1 MNIVEHW
8 DLAVQE
14 LSETDKTLKK
24 VISLYPHEKI
34 TLKND
39 GFLTLIRS
47 VVGQQISV
55 KAADSV
61 WKKLEELCKK
71 SMKPKTILSF
81 SLEELRNVGLSKSK
95 ANYIQNIA
103 NSNILD
109 TNWEET
115 SDTEATKLLCTIKGI
130 GKWTAEM
137 FLIFHLARPNILPLG
152 DIGLIRAM
160 ENQYNKGKKISN
172 NTIEKLR
179 ERWDPWCSVVT
190 WYLWRSLDPVPVNY

>member
-8 DLAVQE
+8 DLAIQE
-14 LSETDKTLKK
+14 LSEADKTLKK
-24 VISLYPHEKI
+24 VISLYPNEKI
-34 TLKND
+34 TLKNN

-55 KAADSV
+55 KAADSI

-71 SMKPKTILSF
+71 SMEPKTILSF
-81 SLEELRNVGLSKSK
+81 SSEKLRNVGLSKSK

-103 NSNILD
+103 NSNVLD
-109 TNWEET
+109 TNWKET
-115 SDTEATKLLCTIKGI
+115 SDAEATKLLCTIKGI

-152 DIGLIRAM
+152 DIGLIRAI
-160 ENQYNKGKKISN
+160 ENNYNKGKKISN
-172 NTIEKLR
+172 NEIGKLR

-190 WYLWRSLDPVPVNY
+190 WYLWRSLDPIPVNY

>member
-8 DLAVQE
+8 DLAIQE

-24 VISLYPHEKI
+24 IISLYPNEKI

-103 NSNILD
+103 NSNVLD
-109 TNWEET
+109 TNWKEI

-160 ENQYNKGKKISN
+160 EKQYNKGKKISN

-179 ERWDPWCSVVT
+179 ERWTPWCSVVT